1 MQFCFFQSTFKLQYN
16 EVASIYLSFH
26 VHSATTADTVA
37 RGGANASSAS
47 RFNVFLKCEI
57 TWPPA
62 LNVQKYSA
70 HKAMAISAHLNLA
83 PAADYCQDR
92 VRGPRMHS
100 LVLRLMRSRGRAIRG
115 NARVL
120 ICPPVPPPP
129 SACFIRWPCA
139 RLLSRLLLTRKDNAF
154 QANIPLTSPSHASPP
169 LYLPHMT
176 RGARWDVIALQTKY
190 ESERVLLLCYLAS
203 AAALICVVHNL
214 RGGFASSCM

>member
-1 MQFCFFQSTFKLQYN
+1 MLFFFFQSTFKLQYN

-26 VHSATTADTVA
+26 VHSATTADIVA

-139 RLLSRLLLTRKDNAF
+139 RLLSRLLLLTRKDNAF
-154 QANIPLTSPSHASPP
+154 QANIPLTSPSHAPP
-169 LYLPHMT
+169 PCTYRIWHVGRDGMLSHFKRNMRA
-176 RGARWDVIALQTKY
+176 RG
-190 ESERVLLLCYLAS
+190 SCCYAT
-203 AAALICVVHNL
+203 
-214 RGGFASSCM
+214 